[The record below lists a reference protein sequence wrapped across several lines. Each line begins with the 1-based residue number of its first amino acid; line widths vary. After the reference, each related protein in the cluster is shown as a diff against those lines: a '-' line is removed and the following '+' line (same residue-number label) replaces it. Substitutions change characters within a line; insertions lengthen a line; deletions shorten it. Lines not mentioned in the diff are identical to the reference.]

1 MRSEPPS
8 AASDGRH
15 PQGVA
20 GPRDALELPHGSV
33 PELVDGL
40 DSKSSAFGHVGS
52 SPTAPIPAS
61 AAPSAVMDTYARYPI
76 SLVRGKGV
84 WVWDDQG
91 RRYLDA
97 VAGIAVCTLGHSNR
111 ALRRALCRQLATL
124 QHVSNLYRIPEQEA
138 LAAAL
143 VQRSCA
149 DRVFFCNSGAEAN
162 EAAIKLARKHGH
174 LRRGIER
181 PLILTAEASFH
192 GRTLAAVTATG
203 QPRYHQ
209 GFQPMVEG
217 FRYFP
222 YNDTAAFEALL
233 ASCEADGPAVAA
245 VLLEPLQGEGG
256 VNPGDP
262 AFFRRVR
269 ELCDAH
275 DILLIFDEVQIGVGR
290 SGQWWGYESLGVE
303 PDAFTAAKGLGGGIP
318 IGALAVKACCDHFK
332 PGEHAS
338 TFGGNPLA
346 CRAGLTVLAE
356 IERRG
361 LLQHVRAMGQRLR
374 DELEELA
381 RRRPDLIQ
389 AVRGWGLLQGLVLQ
403 PEAPSAPEVVKAALA
418 EGLLLVPAGANVVRF
433 VPPLVIKPRH
443 VRQLVKRLESSLQ
456 RLPDASARTD

>member
-1 MRSEPPS
+1 M
-8 AASDGRH
+8 
-15 PQGVA
+15 
-20 GPRDALELPHGSV
+20 

-52 SPTAPIPAS
+52 SPTAPISVPAD
-61 AAPSAVMDTYARYPI
+61 PSAVIDTYARYPL

-84 WVWDDQG
+84 WVWDQEG

-97 VAGIAVCTLGHSNR
+97 GAGIAVCTLGHSNP
-111 ALRRALCRQLATL
+111 ALRKALCRQLGTL

-138 LAAAL
+138 LAQAL

-174 LRRGIER
+174 QERGIER

-203 QPRYHQ
+203 QPRFHQ

-222 YNDTAAFEALL
+222 YNDIGAFESLL
-233 ASCEADGPAVAA
+233 ASCESDGPAVAA
-245 VLLEPLQGEGG
+245 VLIEPLQGEGG

-262 AFFRRVR
+262 AFFRRLR
-269 ELCDAH
+269 QLCDERR
-275 DILLIFDEVQIGVGR
+275 ILLIFDEVQIGVGR
-290 SGQWWGYESLGVE
+290 SGRWWGYENLGVE
-303 PDAFTAAKGLGGGIP
+303 PDAFTLAKGLGGGMP
-318 IGALAVKACCDHFK
+318 IGALAVKASCDHFR
-332 PGEHAS
+332 PGDHAS

-346 CRAGLTVLAE
+346 CRAGLTVLQE
-356 IERRG
+356 IERRKLLAHVQTVG
-361 LLQHVRAMGQRLR
+361 LQLREGLEDLVQRNPQQ
-374 DELEELA
+374 LA
-381 RRRPDLIQ
+381 G
-389 AVRGWGLLQGLVLQ
+389 VRGWGLLLGLVLQ
-403 PEAPSAPEVVKAALA
+403 PEGPTAPDLVKAAMA
-418 EGLLLVPAGANVVRF
+418 EGLLLVPAGASVVRF

-443 VRQLVKRLESSLQ
+443 GRQVVKRLEQALQ
-456 RLPDASARTD
+456 RLR